1 MATLREIR
9 RRIASITKISQVTD
23 AMRMVATAKLRRA
36 QQAIEANRPYADKFG
51 RILNQLIH
59 LNNVAE
65 ENNTGSQL
73 VHPLLEV
80 RPVKRVCI
88 ISVSG
93 DRGLCGSFNANTIR
107 TTNQRLQYYKQ
118 QGIEVDLICVGRRV
132 ADFFRRRLT
141 ISGEY
146 VNIFSNL
153 KFEVA
158 IDLANEVS
166 SMYSGKSVDSV
177 EIIYNNF
184 RTAILQVVQTEQL
197 LPLDTSDQS
206 FFSETSESITSTEYL
221 YEPTREEILH
231 QILPKHLNAQI
242 WKALLDSNAAEQA
255 ARMTA
260 MENATQNAEDIIDE
274 LVLQRNRAR
283 QTLIT
288 KEVAEIVSGAEALG

>member
-59 LNNVAE
+59 LNSVAE
-65 ENNTGSQL
+65 ENNTESQL

-107 TTNQRLQYYKQ
+107 TTNQRLQHYQQ

-141 ISGEY
+141 VSGEY
-146 VNIFSNL
+146 VNIFNNL

-158 IDLANEVS
+158 IDLANKVS

-184 RTAILQVVQTEQL
+184 RSAILQVVQTEQL
-197 LPLDTSDQS
+197 LPLDTSGQS
-206 FFSETSESITSTEYL
+206 FVNETSESISTEYL

>member
-1 MATLREIR
+1 VATLREIR

-59 LNNVAE
+59 LNSVAE
-65 ENNTGSQL
+65 ENNTESQL

-107 TTNQRLQYYKQ
+107 TTNQRLQHYQQ

-141 ISGEY
+141 VSGEY
-146 VNIFSNL
+146 VNIFNNL

-158 IDLANEVS
+158 IDLANKVS

-184 RTAILQVVQTEQL
+184 RSAILQVVQTEQL
-197 LPLDTSDQS
+197 LPLDTSGQS
-206 FFSETSESITSTEYL
+206 FVNETSESISTEYL

-260 MENATQNAEDIIDE
+260 MENATQNAKDIIDE

>member
-51 RILNQLIH
+51 RILNQLID
-59 LNNVAE
+59 LNSVAE
-65 ENNTGSQL
+65 ENNRESQL

-107 TTNQRLQYYKQ
+107 TTNQRLQHYQQ

-141 ISGEY
+141 VSGEY
-146 VNIFSNL
+146 VNIFNNL

-158 IDLANEVS
+158 IDLANKVS

-184 RTAILQVVQTEQL
+184 RSAILQVVQTEQL
-197 LPLDTSDQS
+197 LPLDTSGQS
-206 FFSETSESITSTEYL
+206 FVNETSESISTEYL

-260 MENATQNAEDIIDE
+260 MENATQNAKDIIDE

>member
-1 MATLREIR
+1 VATLREIR

-59 LNNVAE
+59 LNSVAE
-65 ENNTGSQL
+65 ENNTESQL

-107 TTNQRLQYYKQ
+107 TTNQRLQHYQQ

-141 ISGEY
+141 VSGEY
-146 VNIFSNL
+146 VNIFNNL

-158 IDLANEVS
+158 IDLANKVS

-184 RTAILQVVQTEQL
+184 RSAILQVVQTELL
-197 LPLDTSDQS
+197 LPLDTSGQS
-206 FFSETSESITSTEYL
+206 FVNETSESISTEYL

-242 WKALLDSNAAEQA
+242 WKTLLDSNAAEQA

-260 MENATQNAEDIIDE
+260 MENATQNAKDIIDE

>member
-59 LNNVAE
+59 LNSVAE
-65 ENNTGSQL
+65 ENNTESQL

-107 TTNQRLQYYKQ
+107 TTNQRLQHYQQ

-141 ISGEY
+141 VSGEY
-146 VNIFSNL
+146 VNIFNNL

-158 IDLANEVS
+158 IDLANKVS

-184 RTAILQVVQTEQL
+184 RSAILQVVQTELL
-197 LPLDTSDQS
+197 LPLDTSGQS
-206 FFSETSESITSTEYL
+206 FVSETSESISTEYL

-260 MENATQNAEDIIDE
+260 MENATQNAKDIIDE

>member
-1 MATLREIR
+1 VATLREIR

-36 QQAIEANRPYADKFG
+36 QQAIEGNRPYAERFN
-51 RILNQLIH
+51 RILGQLINATNSKE
-59 LNNVAE
+59 LMEAE
-65 ENNTGSQL
+65 SNEI
-73 VHPLLEV
+73 HPLMET

-88 ISVSG
+88 IAISG

-107 TTNQRLQYYKQ
+107 TTNQRLQHYQ
-118 QGIEVDLICVGRRV
+118 QHGIEVDLICVGRRM

-141 ISGEY
+141 IAGEH
-146 VNIFSNL
+146 VNIFGNL
-153 KFEVA
+153 KFEIAV
-158 IDLANEVS
+158 DLANQVS
-166 SMYSGKSVDSV
+166 HLYSSTTVDSV

-184 RTAILQVVQTEQL
+184 RSAILQVVQTEQL
-197 LPLDTSDQS
+197 LPLDTSDES
-206 FFSETSESITSTEYL
+206 TDSGTSGVPTSAEYL
-221 YEPTREEILH
+221 YEPTQEEILY

-242 WKALLDSNAAEQA
+242 WKALLDSNAAEQG

-260 MENATQNAEDIIDE
+260 MENATQNAKDIIDE
-274 LVLQRNRAR
+274 LVLERNRAR

>member
-59 LNNVAE
+59 LNSVAE
-65 ENNTGSQL
+65 ENNTESQL

-107 TTNQRLQYYKQ
+107 TTNQRLQHYQQ

-141 ISGEY
+141 VSGEY
-146 VNIFSNL
+146 VNIFNNL

-158 IDLANEVS
+158 IDLANKVS

-184 RTAILQVVQTEQL
+184 RSAILQVVQTEQL
-197 LPLDTSDQS
+197 LPLDTSGQS
-206 FFSETSESITSTEYL
+206 FVSETSESISTEYL
-221 YEPTREEILH
+221 YEPTQEEILH

-260 MENATQNAEDIIDE
+260 MENATQNAKDIIDE

>member
-59 LNNVAE
+59 LNSVAE
-65 ENNTGSQL
+65 ENNTESQL

-80 RPVKRVCI
+80 RQVKRVCI

-107 TTNQRLQYYKQ
+107 TTNQRLQHYQQ

-141 ISGEY
+141 VSGEY
-146 VNIFSNL
+146 VNIFNNL

-158 IDLANEVS
+158 IDLANKVS

-184 RTAILQVVQTEQL
+184 RSAILQVVQTEQL
-197 LPLDTSDQS
+197 LPLDTSGQS
-206 FFSETSESITSTEYL
+206 FVSETSESISTEYL

-260 MENATQNAEDIIDE
+260 MENATQNAKDIIDE

>member
-1 MATLREIR
+1 
-9 RRIASITKISQVTD
+9 
-23 AMRMVATAKLRRA
+23 MRMVATAKLRRA

-59 LNNVAE
+59 LNSVTE
-65 ENNTGSQL
+65 ENNTESQL

-107 TTNQRLQYYKQ
+107 TTNQRLQHYQQ

-141 ISGEY
+141 VSGEY
-146 VNIFSNL
+146 VNIFNNL

-158 IDLANEVS
+158 IDLANKVS

-184 RTAILQVVQTEQL
+184 RSAILQVVQTEQL
-197 LPLDTSDQS
+197 LPLDTSGQS
-206 FFSETSESITSTEYL
+206 FVSETSESISTEYL
-221 YEPTREEILH
+221 YEPTQEEILH

-260 MENATQNAEDIIDE
+260 MENATQNAKDIIDE

>member
-59 LNNVAE
+59 LNSVAE
-65 ENNTGSQL
+65 ENNTESQL

-107 TTNQRLQYYKQ
+107 TTNQRLQHYQQ

-141 ISGEY
+141 VSGEY
-146 VNIFSNL
+146 VNIFNNL

-158 IDLANEVS
+158 IDLANKVS

-184 RTAILQVVQTEQL
+184 RSAILQVVQTELL
-197 LPLDTSDQS
+197 LPLDTSGQS
-206 FFSETSESITSTEYL
+206 FVNETSESISTEYL

-260 MENATQNAEDIIDE
+260 MENATQNAKDIIDE

>member
-59 LNNVAE
+59 LNSVAE
-65 ENNTGSQL
+65 ENNTESQL

-107 TTNQRLQYYKQ
+107 TTNQRLQHYQQ

-141 ISGEY
+141 VSGEY
-146 VNIFSNL
+146 VNIFNNL

-158 IDLANEVS
+158 IDLANKVS

-184 RTAILQVVQTEQL
+184 RSAILQVVQTEQL
-197 LPLDTSDQS
+197 LPLDTSGQS
-206 FFSETSESITSTEYL
+206 FVSETSESISTEYL

>member
-59 LNNVAE
+59 LNSVTE
-65 ENNTGSQL
+65 ENNTESQL

-107 TTNQRLQYYKQ
+107 TTNQRLQHYQQ

-141 ISGEY
+141 VSGEY
-146 VNIFSNL
+146 VNIFNNL

-158 IDLANEVS
+158 IDLANKVS

-184 RTAILQVVQTEQL
+184 RSAILQVVQTEQL
-197 LPLDTSDQS
+197 LPLDTSGQS
-206 FFSETSESITSTEYL
+206 FVSETSESISTEYL

>member
-59 LNNVAE
+59 LNSVTE
-65 ENNTGSQL
+65 ENNTESQL

-107 TTNQRLQYYKQ
+107 TTNQRLQYYRQ

-141 ISGEY
+141 VSGEY
-146 VNIFSNL
+146 VNIFNNL

-158 IDLANEVS
+158 IDLANKVS

-184 RTAILQVVQTEQL
+184 RSAILQVVQTEQL
-197 LPLDTSDQS
+197 LPLDTSGQS
-206 FFSETSESITSTEYL
+206 FVNETSESISTEYL

-260 MENATQNAEDIIDE
+260 MENATQNAKDIIDE

>member
-59 LNNVAE
+59 LNSVAE
-65 ENNTGSQL
+65 ENNTESQL

-107 TTNQRLQYYKQ
+107 TTNQRLQHYQQ

-141 ISGEY
+141 VSGEY
-146 VNIFSNL
+146 VNIFNNL

-158 IDLANEVS
+158 IDLANKVS

-184 RTAILQVVQTEQL
+184 RSAILQVVQTEQL
-197 LPLDTSDQS
+197 LPLDTSGQS
-206 FFSETSESITSTEYL
+206 FVSETSESISTEYL

-260 MENATQNAEDIIDE
+260 MENATQNAKDIIDE

>member
-59 LNNVAE
+59 LNSVAE
-65 ENNTGSQL
+65 ENNTESQL

-107 TTNQRLQYYKQ
+107 TTNQRLQHYQQ

-141 ISGEY
+141 VSGEY
-146 VNIFSNL
+146 VNIFNNL

-158 IDLANEVS
+158 IDLANKVS

-184 RTAILQVVQTEQL
+184 RSAILQVVQTEQL
-197 LPLDTSDQS
+197 LPLDTSGQS
-206 FFSETSESITSTEYL
+206 FVNETSESISTEYL

-260 MENATQNAEDIIDE
+260 MENATQNAKDIIDE

>member
-51 RILNQLIH
+51 RILNQLIL
-59 LNNVAE
+59 LNSVTE
-65 ENNTGSQL
+65 ENNTESQL

-107 TTNQRLQYYKQ
+107 TTNQRLQHYQQ

-141 ISGEY
+141 VSGEY
-146 VNIFSNL
+146 VNIFNNL

-158 IDLANEVS
+158 IDLANKVS

-184 RTAILQVVQTEQL
+184 RSAILQVVQTEQL
-197 LPLDTSDQS
+197 LPLDTSGQS
-206 FFSETSESITSTEYL
+206 FVNETSESISTEYL

-242 WKALLDSNAAEQA
+242 WKAILDSNAAEQA

-260 MENATQNAEDIIDE
+260 MENATQNAKDIIDE

>member
-59 LNNVAE
+59 LNSVTE
-65 ENNTGSQL
+65 ENNTESQL

-107 TTNQRLQYYKQ
+107 TTNQRLQHYQQ

-141 ISGEY
+141 VSGEY
-146 VNIFSNL
+146 VNIFNNL

-158 IDLANEVS
+158 IDLANKVS

-184 RTAILQVVQTEQL
+184 RSAILQVVQTEQL
-197 LPLDTSDQS
+197 LPLDTSGQS
-206 FFSETSESITSTEYL
+206 FVSETSESISTEYL

-260 MENATQNAEDIIDE
+260 MENATQNAKDIIDE

>member
-59 LNNVAE
+59 LNSVAE
-65 ENNTGSQL
+65 ENNTESQL

-107 TTNQRLQYYKQ
+107 TTNQRLQHYQQ

-141 ISGEY
+141 VSGEY
-146 VNIFSNL
+146 VNIFNNL

-158 IDLANEVS
+158 IDLANKVS

-184 RTAILQVVQTEQL
+184 RSAILQVVQTEQL
-197 LPLDTSDQS
+197 LPLDTSGQS
-206 FFSETSESITSTEYL
+206 FVNETSESISTEYL

-260 MENATQNAEDIIDE
+260 MDNATRNAGELIDT
-274 LVLQRNRAR
+274 LTLNYNRSR
-283 QTLIT
+283 QAQIT
-288 KEVAEIVSGAEALG
+288 KELIEVISGAEAV

>member
-59 LNNVAE
+59 LNSVTE
-65 ENNTGSQL
+65 ENNTESQL

-80 RPVKRVCI
+80 RQVKRVCI

-107 TTNQRLQYYKQ
+107 TTNQRLQHYQQ

-141 ISGEY
+141 VSGEY
-146 VNIFSNL
+146 VNIFNNL

-158 IDLANEVS
+158 IDLANKVS

-184 RTAILQVVQTEQL
+184 RSAILQVVQTEQL
-197 LPLDTSDQS
+197 LPLDTSGQS
-206 FFSETSESITSTEYL
+206 FVSETSESISTEYL

>member
-1 MATLREIR
+1 
-9 RRIASITKISQVTD
+9 
-23 AMRMVATAKLRRA
+23 MRMVATAKLRRA

-59 LNNVAE
+59 LNSVAE
-65 ENNTGSQL
+65 ENNTESQL

-107 TTNQRLQYYKQ
+107 TTNQRLQHYQQ

-141 ISGEY
+141 VSGEY
-146 VNIFSNL
+146 VNIFNNL

-158 IDLANEVS
+158 IDLANKVS

-184 RTAILQVVQTEQL
+184 RSAILQVVQTELL
-197 LPLDTSDQS
+197 LPLDTSGQS
-206 FFSETSESITSTEYL
+206 FVNETSESISTEYL

-260 MENATQNAEDIIDE
+260 MENATQNAKDIIDE

>member
-1 MATLREIR
+1 VATLREIR

-59 LNNVAE
+59 LNSVTE
-65 ENNTGSQL
+65 ENNTESQL

-107 TTNQRLQYYKQ
+107 TTNQRLQHYQQ

-141 ISGEY
+141 VSGEY
-146 VNIFSNL
+146 VNIFNNL

-158 IDLANEVS
+158 IDLANKVS

-184 RTAILQVVQTEQL
+184 RSAILQVVQTEQL
-197 LPLDTSDQS
+197 LPLDTSGQS
-206 FFSETSESITSTEYL
+206 FVSETSESISTEYL

-260 MENATQNAEDIIDE
+260 MENATQNAKDIIDE